1 MMLAVVSKLNFVLH
15 GNRRCEM
22 KQTEDIRILNT
33 FCEMLFC
40 GFWKDSCMGC
50 SQQRDAG
57 QNEAA

>member
-15 GNRRCEM
+15 GNGRCVM
-22 KQTEDIRILNT
+22 KQIEGIRILNT
-33 FCEMLFC
+33 FCEMLSS
-40 GFWKDSCMGC
+40 GFWEDSCMGC